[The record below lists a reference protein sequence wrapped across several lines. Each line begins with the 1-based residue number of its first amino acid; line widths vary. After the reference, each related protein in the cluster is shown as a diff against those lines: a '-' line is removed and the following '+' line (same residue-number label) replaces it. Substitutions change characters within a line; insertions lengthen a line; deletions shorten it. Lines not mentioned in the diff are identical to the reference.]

1 MTKHP
6 ITLYINGQE
15 FNVFVSGHHTL
26 VQVIRDQLNLTEV
39 KVCCGRGECGACSVL
54 VDDSSEPSGRKVID
68 ACLALAAA
76 YDGRKITTSFG
87 LAKDGVLNPV
97 QQAFVEESA
106 VQCGFCTPGMVVKGT
121 AILERNPTATEDEI
135 RFGLE
140 GNICRCTGYVKIVDA
155 VQKARDAMSANK

>member
-6 ITLYINGQE
+6 ITLHINGQE

-26 VQVIRDQLNLTEV
+26 LQVIRDQLNLTDV
-39 KVCCGRGECGACSVL
+39 KYGCGRGECGACTVL
-54 VDDSSEPSGRKVID
+54 VDDAEAPSGRKAID

-76 YDGRKITTSFG
+76 YDGRKIITSFG
-87 LAKDGVLNPV
+87 LAKNGVLNPV

-106 VQCGFCTPGMVVKGT
+106 IQCGFCTPGMVVKAT
-121 AILERNPTATEDEI
+121 ALLEKNPKATEEQI

-155 VQKARDAMSANK
+155 VQKARDAMASNK